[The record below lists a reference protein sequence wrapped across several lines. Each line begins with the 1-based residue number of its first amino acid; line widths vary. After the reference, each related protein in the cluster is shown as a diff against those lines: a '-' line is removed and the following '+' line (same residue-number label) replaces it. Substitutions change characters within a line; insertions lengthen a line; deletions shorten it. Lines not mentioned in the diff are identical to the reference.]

1 MSEKLKNSNS
11 MYTAM
16 IYGRIYVNEKGQKD
30 IDIFSRLDDDI
41 DKIGIFDDV
50 DHALLSE
57 IETEGNFMVMVNA
70 WFEEYRY
77 FDVDEIDIQY
87 EVFEIGKSEKE

>member
-1 MSEKLKNSNS
+1 

-16 IYGRIYVNEKGQKD
+16 IYGRIYVDEKGRKD
-30 IDIFSRLDDDI
+30 IEIFSRLDDDV
-41 DKIGIFDDV
+41 DDTGIFDDV
-50 DHALLSE
+50 DHELLNE
-57 IETEGNFMVMVNA
+57 IETEGNFMAMVNA

-87 EVFEIGKSEKE
+87 EVFEIGKIEKEV

>member
-1 MSEKLKNSNS
+1 

-16 IYGRIYVNEKGQKD
+16 IYGRIYVDEKGRKD
-30 IDIFSRLDDDI
+30 IEIFSRLDDDI

-57 IETEGNFMVMVNA
+57 IETEGNFMAMVNA
-70 WFEEYRY
+70 WFEECRTFEGSDCY
-77 FDVDEIDIQY
+77 VQY
-87 EVFEIGKSEKE
+87 EIFEIGVN